1 MARRTNFCIGLD
13 RVKKYAQD
21 TNNEKQ
27 LEVVN
32 AAIKFVK
39 TGSYIKRKNADEVLS
54 CWGMTDKEASDELSL
69 SADNIRLIRQ
79 KISDALYKSLGED
92 FISLL
97 GSGDDSNLEECKKR
111 LRVVRAN
118 KKASD
123 FIPAV
128 LIKVAREDVPDVEF
142 NSIRDCKPEFDFL
155 NIYNFATFKE
165 QLNKLDRRKVAYLLR
180 VLNQESGSLVDTDT
194 MRQLMSIPY
203 RESKDFGSNSKSVK
217 QPTKTV
223 GKSLSLKGDDS

>member
-1 MARRTNFCIGLD
+1 MSRRTNFCIELD
-13 RVKKYAQD
+13 RIKKYAQSSD
-21 TNNEKQ
+21 DKEQLDAVNE
-27 LEVVN
+27 VIN
-32 AAIKFVK
+32 FVK
-39 TGSYIKRKNADEVLS
+39 SGSYIKRKNADEVLS
-54 CWGMTDKEASDELSL
+54 CWGMTDKEASAELNL
-69 SADNIRLIRQ
+69 STDNIRLIRQ
-79 KISDALYKSLGED
+79 KISDALYDRLGTD

-97 GSGDDSNLEECKKR
+97 SSGDASSRVECRRR
-111 LRVVRAN
+111 LRVVREN
-118 KKASD
+118 KRASD

-165 QLNKLDRRKVAYLLR
+165 QLSKLDRRKVAYLLR

-203 RESKDFGSNSKSVK
+203 RESRDFGSDHKSVK